1 MYVCMHVCTK
11 VEIVYTCIYTSVYVL
26 LSGKYLSYTDISF
39 KKMFRRQ
46 QQHFRPGSRVF
57 IAPGILEVNRTTA
70 VLLFPSTIADTDVAA
85 ERFTPIYIMF
95 NCMYVCMY
103 VCAWTPYFSL
113 YEYDMRCRKDRHHQL
128 IYSACVCIYVYMNV
142 CMQQPTAAKIASGA
156 ASR

>member
-1 MYVCMHVCTK
+1 MYVCMYAQK

-103 VCAWTPYFSL
+103 VHGRHTSHSTSTICDVGKIVTISL
-113 YEYDMRCRKDRHHQL
+113 YILH
-128 IYSACVCIYVYMNV
+128 VYVYMY
-142 CMQQPTAAKIASGA
+142 I
-156 ASR
+156 